1 MNRVLLA
8 GATGYLGGYIAAE
21 LQRSSCF
28 CRAIVRNPAK
38 LKDKGVG
45 VDDIFAAELTEPA
58 TLQGCCQGM
67 DTVIS
72 TVGITRQKDGLSYM
86 DVDYQANLNLL
97 AEAKKSGVKR
107 FIYVSVL
114 NGEKLRHLQ
123 ICAAKERFVAEL
135 RKSGLDYCIVRPNG
149 FFSDMAEFFRMA
161 QQGRIY
167 LFGRGELRANPI
179 HGADLA
185 RCCVAAISGSEQE
198 IAIGGPETL
207 SQREIAL
214 RAFAVAGKPPKITG
228 IPDWLRVAVLRL
240 AKIFTPAKTYGPLE
254 FFLTVMAMDM
264 LAPEYGSHRIKDFF
278 ATLKNQ

>member
-21 LQRSSCF
+21 LQHSSCF

-38 LKDKGVG
+38 LKNKGVS

-97 AEAKKSGVKR
+97 AEAKKNGVKK

-167 LFGRGELRANPI
+167 LFGSGELRANPI

-185 RCCVAAISGSEQE
+185 RCCVAAINGSEEE

-214 RAFAVAGKPPKITG
+214 RAFAVAGKPPKITC